1 MKKFLN
7 HLYYIILIILTI
19 LSSCDKTG
27 KVKVYEKN
35 QIVTLENQIT
45 GLSFDLTKGTY
56 CVTDKSS
63 GKKVL
68 DKCKVENQ

>member
-7 HLYYIILIILTI
+7 RLHHRSITLTI

-35 QIVTLENQIT
+35 HIVTLENQIT

-56 CVTDKSS
+56 VSQISRLEKKSFQMQ
-63 GKKVL
+63 
-68 DKCKVENQ
+68 N

>member
-1 MKKFLN
+1 MKKLLN
-7 HLYYIILIILTI
+7 HLYYTLIILTT

-27 KVKVYEKN
+27 KVRVYEKN

-56 CVTDKSS
+56 CVTDNLLWKKSPDR
-63 GKKVL
+63 G
-68 DKCKVENQ
+68 KVEDQ